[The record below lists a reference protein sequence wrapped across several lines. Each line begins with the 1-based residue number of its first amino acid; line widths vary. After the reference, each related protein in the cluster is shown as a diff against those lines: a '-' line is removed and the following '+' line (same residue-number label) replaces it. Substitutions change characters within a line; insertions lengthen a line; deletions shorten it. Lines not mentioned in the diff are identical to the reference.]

1 MKKFAI
7 IVAAGTGSRFES
19 ALPKQFHPILDK
31 PMLMYSI
38 EAFALADPA
47 INIILVL
54 NQNHIEFWKNIC
66 KEHQFN
72 VRHNLVLGGSTRIES
87 VKNGLSQVDVN
98 SLVAVHDGARPLIT
112 TKLINECFEATL
124 IKGNAVVAIECK
136 DSLRKIEQSS
146 NVAVNRSE
154 YALIQTPQCFKSN
167 ILLNAYEQ
175 TINTDV
181 FKDDASIAESFGEE
195 INLIQGD
202 ELNIKVT
209 HPSDLLYA
217 ESALLY
223 RSKI

>member
-54 NQNHIEFWKNIC
+54 NQNHIEFWNNIC

-72 VRHNLVLGGSTRIES
+72 VRHSVVLGGSTRIES

-136 DSLRKIEQSS
+136 DSLRKIEQSG

-167 ILLNAYEQ
+167 ILLKAYEQ
-175 TINTDV
+175 TINNDV

>member
-47 INIILVL
+47 IKIILVL

-72 VRHNLVLGGSTRIES
+72 VRHSVVLGGSTRIES

-124 IKGNAVVAIECK
+124 IKGNAVVAIKCK
-136 DSLRKIEQSS
+136 DSLRKTEQSGS
-146 NVAVNRSE
+146 VAVNRSE
-154 YALIQTPQCFKSN
+154 YSLIQTPQCFKSN

-175 TINTDV
+175 TINNDGFT
-181 FKDDASIAESFGEE
+181 DDASIAESFGEE